1 MLSQE
6 QINVDLFNEVK
17 RKNAVIANMQK
28 RLDYLNEALEDVEV
42 EICLSRNDS
51 AERALNLL
59 QKAKQKDKDFRSE
72 LTKRG
77 E

>member
-6 QINVDLFNEVK
+6 QINVDLFDEVK
-17 RKNAVIANMQK
+17 RQNAVIAIMQK

-51 AERALNLL
+51 AERAMDLIR
-59 QKAKQKDKDFRSE
+59 KAKQKDKQFRSE
-72 LTKRG
+72 LAK
-77 E
+77 